1 MIPQVLPQLVI
12 GGLIA
17 YVTVRYVVASIINF
31 PGFNLGGGIA
41 PNRNTVDTVHFGP
54 RILTPLA
61 EARMLSEGYDYDQYV
76 QMSMVQ
82 SVTDTVFPV
91 VPGFEVTHFL
101 LSEDGAGLTK
111 YMREVEPLSDIRD
124 EDEVQA
130 IMGNRFEGI

>member
-1 MIPQVLPQLVI
+1 
-12 GGLIA
+12 
-17 YVTVRYVVASIINF
+17 
-31 PGFNLGGGIA
+31 
-41 PNRNTVDTVHFGP
+41 
-54 RILTPLA
+54 
-61 EARMLSEGYDYDQYV
+61 MLSEGYDYDQYV

-91 VPGFEVTHFL
+91 VPGCEVTHFL